1 MSFTISPTNN
11 IEFCQKNN
19 LVVISKE
26 ECCEWSDCHFC
37 QGTNEYEVKNYPF
50 EMNLSNGN
58 FSTLW
63 NSLGLDFDYC
73 GEISPE
79 ILRDA
84 LLNFDEELL
93 LRANHASSDDEGNM
107 NFYSF
112 GVDIDRALC
121 YIVRLKA
128 IVCEAFL
135 RKTTVSWG

>member
-1 MSFTISPTNN
+1 MSVTVSPTNN

-19 LVVISKE
+19 LITICKE

-37 QGTNEYEVKNYPF
+37 HGTNEYETKIYPF

-79 ILRDA
+79 ELRDS

-93 LRANHASSDDEGNM
+93 LRANHVEANENGDAH
-107 NFYSF
+107 FISF
-112 GVDIDRALC
+112 GIDRERAIG
-121 YIVRLKA
+121 YNKRLKA
-128 IVCEAFL
+128 IVAEAFL
-135 RKTTVSWG
+135 RKTTISWG